1 VRAHGETEARANSGE
16 AGDRAVQVKYDLK
29 NSTGEDNIPINL
41 RFLDRR
47 VT

>member
-1 VRAHGETEARANSGE
+1 MAQFGRGR
-16 AGDRAVQVKYDLK
+16 DRAVQVKYDLK

-47 VT
+47 GT